1 MITALVATAW
11 LHAAT
16 LTAAPLPQ
24 VSVQRMQLPK
34 PIPDVEVID
43 HEGRKHRFYSDLVQ
57 GKTVVVNAVY
67 TRCTSICPLLG
78 KTFRELEA
86 ALGDR
91 LGRDVF
97 LISISRDPEND
108 TPADMAAWRKKYGA
122 KPGWIFVTGDKKSI
136 DSVLEVLTGDPAYT
150 GMHSAA
156 AFLGNDATGVWI
168 RDSGSAEPQHYERL
182 LQYLAHAQ

>member
-1 MITALVATAW
+1 MITALVAAAW

-16 LTAAPLPQ
+16 VAPLPQ
-24 VSVQRMQLPK
+24 VSVQRLQLPK

-43 HEGRKHRFYSDLVQ
+43 HEGRKHRFYSDLIR

-67 TRCTSICPLLG
+67 TRCQSVCPLLG
-78 KTFRELEA
+78 KTFRDLET

-91 LGRDVF
+91 LGRDVY

-108 TPADMAAWRKKYGA
+108 TPEDLAAWRKKYGA

-136 DSVLEVLTGDPAYT
+136 DSVLTVLTGDPAFT
-150 GMHSAA
+150 GMHSGIAV
-156 AFLGNDATGVWI
+156 LGNDATGVWV
-168 RDSGSAEPQHYERL
+168 RDSGSATPEHYQRL
-182 LQYLAHAQ
+182 LQYLAHSQ